1 MQRKIVVYILHSMGA
16 GAGKDATAAIAAVL
30 EESINELCDRMAER
44 DERRQREEERKA
56 HEEERERQFA
66 EQLALEISRVA
77 LRAAMRGDLAGLK
90 ATIEAH
96 SEILKAAGGAHAQL
110 LAEAKDAAFQRRDEE
125 RERKKAEDKAQREAE
140 AEKRWKER
148 EEAEARKKRASQE
161 RLESEARATTE
172 LSKLRVL
179 ASSSSALAEDS
190 KTAAAT
196 ALTDAKTGL
205 DSIRKNQKSDQTWLH
220 KPFLLL
226 SKLKKPPAVVE
237 AVFIALVI
245 LLRKGEGWEEARVL
259 MVDPSHLVDDMQ
271 DALASIEAG
280 ERERRGPSKGRTE
293 GCGGC
298 SQGGEPFNCRTDVAL
313 PQLARGNARISSGCH
328 TRAGRAPTC
337 IGAAVH
343 WLPTCVERHGAPRGG
358 SCRVRLE
365 APRRR

>member
-77 LRAAMRGDLAGLK
+77 AMRGDLAGLK

-96 SEILKAAGGAHAQL
+96 SEILKAAGGAHAEL